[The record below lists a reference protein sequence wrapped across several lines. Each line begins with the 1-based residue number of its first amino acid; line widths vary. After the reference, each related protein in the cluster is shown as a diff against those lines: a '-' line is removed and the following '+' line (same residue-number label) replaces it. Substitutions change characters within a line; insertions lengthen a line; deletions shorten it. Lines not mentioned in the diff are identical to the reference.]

1 MAIQQFLQ
9 QGMEMPTPY
18 YQTLPKSPSSG
29 DNSGGVYWVGQD
41 GNVWVKGSQG
51 TNSAGAFDANSNN
64 YWSSRG
70 FTRIADPNGES
81 NGASNSGGGYG
92 YGGGNSSATQQNS
105 FKNALGQNINS
116 IVSGG
121 NAGFDVNRLDLQ
133 NQANK
138 IVDDAQKGQRQ
149 LNTARDNQALNYM
162 NNVEDIRNYVR
173 DSLTGANTQL
183 AGMGATNSS
192 AAGEMARVYSEIGQ
206 GKLAKAGNADALK
219 QNELNSQQGELD
231 IAKAAAL
238 RDLNNSKE
246 KAILTIGQDVQ
257 NKLTELDNQGRNLGL
272 DGQVQIEAL
281 KQQIVN
287 EGSNKLKAV
296 SDWLNSQLGG
306 VKGQGAEV
314 SQSNAQKLKM
324 QGVDAGA
331 GLGLGEGQGIQTGV
345 GMGLNDLPIYLKPQ
359 KDDKR

>member
-1 MAIQQFLQ
+1 MTNA
-9 QGMEMPTPY
+9 
-18 YQTLPKSPSSG
+18 
-29 DNSGGVYWVGQD
+29 VYWVGQD
-41 GNVWVKGSQG
+41 GNVYYGDGQG
-51 TNSAGAFDANSNN
+51 GGVRNMGKYLGTPFGGAPYKTDLGFDATLGSAVAQ
-64 YWSSRG
+64 
-70 FTRIADPNGES
+70 RIDDPNPGNKTINTNRLVGSSS
-81 NGASNSGGGYG
+81 NTVNQQLE
-92 YGGGNSSATQQNS
+92 QQNS
-105 FKNALGQNINS
+105 WKNALSGNINN

-138 IVDDAQKGQRQ
+138 VMDDAQRGQRQ

-192 AAGEMARVYSEIGQ
+192 AAGEMARIYSEVGQ

-272 DGQVQIEAL
+272 NGQVQIEAL
-281 KQQIVN
+281 KQQVVN
-287 EGSNKLKAV
+287 EGSNKLRRV
-296 SDWLNSQLGG
+296 SDWLNSQLST
-306 VKGQGAEV
+306 VKGQSADTT
-314 SQSNAQKLKM
+314 QANARRMKM
-324 QGVDAGA
+324 EGVDAGA
-331 GLGLGEGQGIQTGV
+331 GLGLGQGQGMQV
-345 GMGLNDLPIYLKPQ
+345 GNNMGLDNLPIYLRPQ
-359 KDDKR
+359 KDDKK